1 MYTGS
6 AEVVNLAAFYI
17 ITYEE
22 KNDLICKIKLVF
34 LMAFS
39 F

>member
-6 AEVVNLAAFYI
+6 AEVVNLAAFYMI
-17 ITYEE
+17 YEV